1 MLSLRTLTK
10 CQHIINRS
18 TTIAYQYKLEKS
30 EGTINNRQSRDTS
43 NAGQKT
49 QNKNN
54 TEIQI
59 SKKMSNTDPNNK
71 QGLTHV
77 LAKDKMS
84 NTDPYNKQGLT
95 HVLAK
100 DKMSNTDPNNN
111 QGLTHVLAED
121 KMSNTDP
128 NNKQG
133 LTHVLAKDK
142 MSNTDPNKN
151 AVPPSL
157 ISR

>member
-1 MLSLRTLTK
+1 
-10 CQHIINRS
+10 
-18 TTIAYQYKLEKS
+18 
-30 EGTINNRQSRDTS
+30 
-43 NAGQKT
+43 
-49 QNKNN
+49 
-54 TEIQI
+54 
-59 SKKMSNTDPNNK
+59 MSNTDPNNK

-77 LAKDKMS
+77 LAK
-84 NTDPYNKQGLT
+84 
-95 HVLAK
+95 
-100 DKMSNTDPNNN
+100 
-111 QGLTHVLAED
+111 D